1 MQETES
7 QEEHLF
13 NENLKAQHHLRLSV
27 IIGIYVVVTA
37 YKVTTLKTELHIE
50 NLLT

>member
-27 IIGIYVVVTA
+27 IIGIRCSDS
-37 YKVTTLKTELHIE
+37 L
-50 NLLT
+50 